1 MTAIGESTGSL
12 DYMLEKIAD
21 FYEDDVDRT
30 VDTLKSLIEPL
41 MIVFL
46 AAVVGTIVMA
56 IMVPMFSMY
65 EQI

>member
-1 MTAIGESTGSL
+1 
-12 DYMLEKIAD
+12 MLEKIAE

-46 AAVVGTIVMA
+46 AAIVGTIVLA
-56 IMVPMFSMY
+56 IMVPMFSLY